1 MKYNVELY
9 FLNFLNPFYW
19 FLVWL
24 VTALTFHCKIVIL
37 AAQGH
42 CEEERKESYLCR
54 YKFSVFSHFCIL
66 LKLDKA
72 RAGSHV
78 GGKSVPMKFHKI
90 IQRRK

>member
-24 VTALTFHCKIVIL
+24 FTALTFHCKIVL
-37 AAQGH
+37 ATQGH
-42 CEEERKESYLCR
+42 CEEERKESYLCK
-54 YKFSVFSHFCIL
+54 YKLSVYSFHFCIL

-72 RAGSHV
+72 RAVGHI
-78 GGKSVPMKFHKI
+78 GGKSVPMKFTG
-90 IQRRK
+90 